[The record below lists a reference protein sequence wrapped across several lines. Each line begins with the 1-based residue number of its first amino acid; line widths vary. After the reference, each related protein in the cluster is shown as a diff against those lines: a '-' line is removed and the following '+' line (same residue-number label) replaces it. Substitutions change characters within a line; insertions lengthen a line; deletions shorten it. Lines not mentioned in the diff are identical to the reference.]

1 MKMPKFR
8 NKRTGKVIE
17 ENLLYYVNKYR
28 NHPDYEE
35 IKEVEKNTSKEEKKK
50 EVEKK
55 AASQEVDLMTLY
67 VNKEYYSN
75 VFKGNTISDEDIEKY
90 LELAQEKIDSIT
102 FNRIVAVGFDNL
114 TEFQKEKISKA
125 ICYQAEYI
133 FQNGYNDEENREIS
147 SYSVL
152 DISVSVDNSN
162 ENKTKAQKM
171 NMSEIAYDYVHKT
184 GLDGRIL

>member
-1 MKMPKFR
+1 
-8 NKRTGKVIE
+8 
-17 ENLLYYVNKYR
+17 
-28 NHPDYEE
+28 
-35 IKEVEKNTSKEEKKK
+35 
-50 EVEKK
+50 
-55 AASQEVDLMTLY
+55 MTLY

-75 VFKGNTISDEDIEKY
+75 TFKGKTIPDEDIEKY

-102 FNRIVAVGFDNL
+102 YNRIVAIGFDKL

-133 FQNGYNDEENREIS
+133 FQNGYNDENNRDIS

-162 ENKTKAQKM
+162 TNKTKAQKL
-171 NMSEIAYDYVHKT
+171 NMSEIAYDLVHKT
-184 GLDGRIL
+184 GLDGKIR